1 MCAYARHNANVF
13 SKGPIYDGEEVED
26 TKKICAYAPHNTKNF
41 LYVQHFMKI

>member
-1 MCAYARHNANVF
+1 MCAYARHKADVF

-26 TKKICAYAPHNTKNF
+26 TKNF